1 MPSRPLT
8 LVTGASSGIG
18 LELARLF
25 AADGDDIALVAR
37 RADRLEALA
46 REIADRHGVTV
57 LPIAADLAD
66 PAAPARILAELAG
79 QGRAPEIVVNNAG
92 FGLVGSA
99 AKLPVDRQLQ
109 MIDVN
114 VRALTEL
121 TLRTLPGMIERRRG
135 GVLNVGSVAGF
146 LPGPGMA
153 IYFATKAFVLS
164 FSEALAEEVR
174 PHGVTV
180 TAVCPGPTATEFQAV
195 SGGRG
200 SAGKIV
206 PAMTGEEVAIIGHE
220 GFRAGKTLVVTGGR
234 NKVVAA
240 AVPRLVPRS
249 ILRKLV
255 LWQQGRHD

>member
-66 PAAPARILAELAG
+66 PAAPARILEELAG
-79 QGRAPEIVVNNAG
+79 QGRAPDIVVNNAG

-206 PAMTGEEVAIIGHE
+206 PAMTGEEVAIIGHQ

-234 NKVVAA
+234 NRIVAA
-240 AVPRLVPRS
+240 AVPRLFPRS
-249 ILRKLV
+249 VLRKLV

>member
-25 AADGDDIALVAR
+25 AAEGDDVALVAR

-66 PAAPARILAELAG
+66 PAAPARILEELAG
-79 QGRAPEIVVNNAG
+79 QGRAPDIVVNNAG

-206 PAMTGEEVAIIGHE
+206 PAMTGEEVAIIGHQ

-234 NKVVAA
+234 NRIVAA
-240 AVPRLVPRS
+240 AVPRLFPRS
-249 ILRKLV
+249 VLRKLV